1 MKNIS
6 ITARLLIII
15 YVVFLLVFWQNHKNP
30 TMPIVG
36 LILSIGLIIY
46 ETKTKKKTNN
56 R

>member
-6 ITARLLIII
+6 ITARLLIIM
-15 YVVFLLVFWQNHKNP
+15 YVVFLLVFWQNHKALL
-30 TMPIVG
+30 MP
-36 LILSIGLIIY
+36 LIGLIFSIGIMIY